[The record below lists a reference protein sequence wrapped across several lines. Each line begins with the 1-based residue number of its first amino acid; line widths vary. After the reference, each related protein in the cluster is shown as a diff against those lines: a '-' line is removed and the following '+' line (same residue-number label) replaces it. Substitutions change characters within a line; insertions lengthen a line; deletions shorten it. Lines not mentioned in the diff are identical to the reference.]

1 MQVYVVGQEGLTWK
15 DSLSTEQEDGRPKGC
30 MSLGSKSLATG
41 ATGSEAGDEV
51 SKEDR
56 VAGMGLG
63 GGQGP
68 VRDSGST
75 LRKMGAMGGL

>member
-15 DSLSTEQEDGRPKGC
+15 DSLSTEQEDGRTRGC

-41 ATGSEAGDEV
+41 ATGSEVGDEV

-56 VAGMGLG
+56 VAGTGLAG
-63 GGQGP
+63 RP
-68 VRDSGST
+68 
-75 LRKMGAMGGL
+75 GACGGL